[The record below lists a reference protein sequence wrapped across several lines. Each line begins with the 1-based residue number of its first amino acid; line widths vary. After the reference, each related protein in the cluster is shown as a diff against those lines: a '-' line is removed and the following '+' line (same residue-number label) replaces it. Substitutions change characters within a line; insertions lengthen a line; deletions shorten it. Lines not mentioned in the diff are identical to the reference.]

1 MASID
6 VFSRRHEAIFLAKF
20 LAAASLNR
28 RSRRG
33 GIVANNSTG
42 LRHLAHRE
50 ARFNLVVTSTCFCQP
65 VSFCALKA
73 RMSASRLKRSSGK
86 HLRCI

>member
-1 MASID
+1 MKRFFGQIPC
-6 VFSRRHEAIFLAKF
+6 
-20 LAAASLNR
+20 
-28 RSRRG
+28 RSEFEPAFPKG
-33 GIVANNSTG
+33 WIVANNSTG

-73 RMSASRLKRSSGK
+73 RMSASRLKRPSGK
-86 HLRCI
+86 RLRCI